1 MNRCQLFLMLVLTNQ
16 VQSAYA
22 QEAAAAAGRVSMSNG
37 RISVRAAD
45 VPLRQVLDD
54 LRQAT
59 GISFSAFPGADAEVV
74 SAAINDAPLEQGLR
88 ILLGRYDSIFLYS
101 ANDKGAADLK
111 KVWVYQ
117 KGEATGL
124 EPAAAEA
131 LAGTKTLR
139 EKLNDPDSGVRARA
153 FEAILARPGIEE
165 QELVIRTVL
174 SERDDSL
181 RARMIE
187 SVRSSSLQLPSEFWG
202 SLSADP
208 SEQIR
213 LLVLNALEGTS
224 RARDSATLALTD
236 PSPHVQLR
244 AKEILDSLGAS
255 GASAPG
261 CDGCVRQK

>member
-1 MNRCQLFLMLVLTNQ
+1 MNRCPLFLLLVFANQ
-16 VQSAYA
+16 LQIAHG
-22 QEAAAAAGRVSMSNG
+22 QEAAAGTGHVTVTNG
-37 RISVRAAD
+37 RISVRAAN
-45 VPLRQVLDD
+45 VPLRQLLDD

-59 GISFSAFPGADAEVV
+59 GISFTSFSGADAEVV

-88 ILLGRYDSIFLYS
+88 VLLSRYDSILLYS

-117 KGEATGL
+117 KGQGTSL

-139 EKLNDPDSGVRARA
+139 EKLSDADPGVRVRA
-153 FEAILARPGIEE
+153 FEAMLARPGIEE
-165 QELVIRTVL
+165 QELVVRAVL
-174 SERDDSL
+174 SEREDSL

-187 SVRSSSLQLPSEFWG
+187 SVRSSNLQLPPEFWG

-213 LLVLNALEGTS
+213 LLVLNALEGTPRS
-224 RARDSATLALTD
+224 RDVATLALTD

-244 AKEILDSLGAS
+244 AKEILDSLGAA
-255 GASAPG
+255 GATA
-261 CDGCVRQK
+261 CDGCAPQK

>member
-1 MNRCQLFLMLVLTNQ
+1 MNRCLLFLALVIANL
-16 VQSAYA
+16 QSAHA
-22 QEAAAAAGRVSMSNG
+22 QEAAAGTSRVTVSDG

-45 VPLRQVLDD
+45 VPLPQLLDE

-59 GISFSAFPGADAEVV
+59 GVSFSVFPGAEAEAI

-88 ILLGRYDSIFLYS
+88 VLLGRYDSILLYS
-101 ANDKGAADLK
+101 ANDKGGADLK
-111 KVWVYQ
+111 KVWVYP
-117 KGEATGL
+117 KGQGAGL

-131 LAGTKTLR
+131 LARTTTLR
-139 EKLNDPDSGVRARA
+139 EKLGDPDPGVRSRA
-153 FEAILARPGIEE
+153 FEAVLARPGIEE
-165 QELVIRTVL
+165 QELVVRAVL

-187 SVRSSSLQLPSEFWG
+187 SVRSSSLQLPPEFWG

-213 LLVLNALEGTS
+213 LLVLNALEGTPRS
-224 RARDSATLALTD
+224 RDVATLALTD

-244 AKEILDSLGAS
+244 AKEILESMGD
-255 GASAPG
+255 ASAA